1 MSMIFYCTKLNL
13 SNYDG
18 SEIVSI
24 KQNLNADFDL
34 PSTFILFVIYKKFP
48 VKICSSSEAL
58 SVYNIL
64 WLHFDWYVF
73 CITLRRLSVAFCNG

>member
-1 MSMIFYCTKLNL
+1 MSTIFYCTELNL

-34 PSTFILFVIYKKFP
+34 PSTFILLLYTRSFLLQFVHHLKLYTTFYGYTLTGT
-48 VKICSSSEAL
+48 CSA
-58 SVYNIL
+58 
-64 WLHFDWYVF
+64 
-73 CITLRRLSVAFCNG
+73 